1 MINAS
6 IRLELEN
13 GFIKISHIDGE
24 TFISVETQSV
34 PRLLV
39 APHELI
45 EIGNWLIENGNDADP
60 SNVLLVFIE
69 SVLGIRMTKKELMEA
84 VRKFDQPYWDSLDN
98 PMSIFLGVMRKLC
111 TDLPEWFSSEDFC
124 GISLYSK
131 KSD

>member
-69 SVLGIRMTKKELMEA
+69 SVL
-84 VRKFDQPYWDSLDN
+84 
-98 PMSIFLGVMRKLC
+98 
-111 TDLPEWFSSEDFC
+111 
-124 GISLYSK
+124 
-131 KSD
+131 